1 MPINNILDVEMKMN
15 FDQLSRY
22 QYINL
27 ETFRRSGVGVKTP
40 VWFVQDGD
48 VLFVR
53 TLANSG
59 KVKRIRQN
67 GRVNIAPCKADG
79 TLLGEWIPAFAREVK
94 EETVQAKVERLLDKK
109 YGLIKK
115 IFALFSKL
123 RDVKGTILEIRLFED
138 TSI

>member
-1 MPINNILDVEMKMN
+1 MTNDLE
-15 FDQLSRY
+15 QLSQY

-40 VWFVQDGD
+40 VWFVNKDD
-48 VLFVR
+48 ALFVR

-59 KVKRIRQN
+59 KVKRIRHT

-79 TLLGEWIPAFAREVK
+79 ALLGEWIPAFAREVK
-94 EETVQAKVERLLDKK
+94 DELIESQVERLLDKK
-109 YGLIKK
+109 YGLMKK

-123 RDVKGTILEIRLFED
+123 QGRQGTILEIRLVESP
-138 TSI
+138 SIK